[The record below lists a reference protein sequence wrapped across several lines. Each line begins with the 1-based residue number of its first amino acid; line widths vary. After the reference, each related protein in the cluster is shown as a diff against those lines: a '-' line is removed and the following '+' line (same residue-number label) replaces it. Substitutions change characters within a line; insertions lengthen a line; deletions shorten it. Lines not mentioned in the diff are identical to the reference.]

1 MIYGMLVTLS
11 TAIYTTV
18 ATLWQV
24 QQTLINW
31 MMSFS
36 LFILGLFC
44 KPYLVVPL
52 LAAGFFMVRRI
63 LLRRQSGPKPGN
75 RRVTTSL
82 GRPGITPLKPHHHA
96 TRRAPCP
103 IASVT
108 HPRSSRAT
116 DNHTIHT
123 GL

>member
-11 TAIYTTV
+11 MAIYTTV

-24 QQTLINW
+24 QQILINW

-44 KPYLVVPL
+44 KPYLIVPL

-63 LLRRQSGPKPGN
+63 LLRRAKRTQAWKSPGN
-75 RRVTTSL
+75 NES
-82 GRPGITPLKPHHHA
+82 G
-96 TRRAPCP
+96 
-103 IASVT
+103 
-108 HPRSSRAT
+108 SSRHYSIKT
-116 DNHTIHT
+116 PPSLDTESSLSNSVGDTSQK
-123 GL
+123 

>member
-44 KPYLVVPL
+44 KPYLIVPL

-63 LLRRQSGPKPGN
+63 LLRRAKRTQAWK
-75 RRVTTSL
+75 
-82 GRPGITPLKPHHHA
+82 
-96 TRRAPCP
+96 
-103 IASVT
+103 IA
-108 HPRSSRAT
+108 
-116 DNHTIHT
+116 
-123 GL
+123 G